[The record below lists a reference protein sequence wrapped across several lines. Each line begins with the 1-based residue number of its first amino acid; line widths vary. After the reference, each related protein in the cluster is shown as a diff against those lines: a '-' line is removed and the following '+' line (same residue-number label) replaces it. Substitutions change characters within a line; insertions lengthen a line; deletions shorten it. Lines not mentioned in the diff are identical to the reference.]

1 MSSHDPGK
9 TDGGAGGNSSFKPA
23 SVKPGTNEVMDRL
36 LEFSRKH
43 PELNVTTDGFAT
55 ALRKAAMRKQV
66 AELMKPMVGAPVGI
80 TSPQLHDDNNT
91 MNVKPSTARP
101 SPAPILTSTPG
112 PAPVLTAI
120 SGFAAASSVSG
131 TRKAA
136 PPSLNL
142 VRPVPKPTPNHYLS
156 LPDPGKEMLPDTK
169 KIEQLLNWRDPLAEP
184 VVLLKSPIAML
195 VPDGKDEEQTGSPC
209 FNGDF
214 SIEQIPEANQKIT
227 DLSTDFTLET
237 PLTATFAKE
246 QIERKRAGKDKNPDD
261 ASVYQVHIES
271 LFKEKLHSSASK
283 DDSDSNRVSKRIDLI
298 DWLTSKPELIIQVGK
313 HLPPDDLLNLYSVHR
328 SFNEFI
334 SNFLRSS
341 IVTWTDYNCPEAAL
355 VFNWRSLDWRH
366 LTISDPGKRPQESP
380 LTPTGFHP
388 WRPTKSTYRPKAAGG
403 DDTSSRKGKEKMVY
417 DDDAKEDP
425 VVIRL
430 VPTIK
435 WYIMCLKRQQAVDDI
450 LAHLAR
456 RATPTNELRRSL
468 IRGDARSSA
477 NINCQCYI
485 LEAKA
490 ALKAG
495 KPLPPL
501 KKLKLLSEI
510 GMAGLPEEILAFT
523 DHDLLRMQ
531 CFFLKLE
538 LRFNDPIYGPEDQ
551 DLSYLML
558 GQRSLF
564 PLRQLLF
571 GEKYHTMDEMMALK
585 VRFDLGCSWTM
596 FEPAAPQVLLHQN
609 WKVLGLVAEESVRR
623 GLNLHQHM
631 LPLMMWGFVD
641 WKTGRNLCPT
651 EQEIYIPDGDHKT
664 RHIDTSE
671 EFTRIEILKGRW
683 DSLTKP
689 ESEEVLKA
697 QLARDDIL
705 RKWDNNQLCD
715 PLKQTVEKDHLV
727 QLSYAITSTFT
738 GVTQPPTIPKID
750 DHIGPI
756 DADDSVE
763 TPGPITAKLLELE
776 RRFHN
781 NELGSDD
788 DGDSDSELGVHSDT
802 EDNDDGMKVEGENTW
817 TPNDPGDDLQLPRSF
832 TQDLEEYKKRLH
844 RAAASLPNN
853 IDVFFPANITPTRA
867 IHCQYSRILEDQQAQ
882 LAERAQQAQQAQH
895 GGPGDHPIVDQAYI
909 DRSLNDMEEEL
920 EDGEVVEELET
931 HDPWHDFQWLDAA
944 HSVWE
949 FLYMAPDSEP
959 GSDQDEQPNDD
970 DADGD
975 DDSDDGG
982 NDLPDEFG
990 VMPQSTYS
998 MHCRSW
1004 PGVPDFEFDYS
1015 GVDVEETV
1023 EAAWADL
1030 QDAEEDAVAAGH
1042 RNIQARD

>member
-227 DLSTDFTLET
+227 GLSTDFTLET

-283 DDSDSNRVSKRIDLI
+283 DDSDSKYDPEAREKADAERRKQANKRTSKGISRFDRVHLALKTGHSRVSKRIDLI

-456 RATPTNELRRSL
+456 RGLRTPPGTNTALLKLWNLIATPTNELRRSL

-609 WKVLGLVAEESVRR
+609 WKVLGVPYADIGKTHLE
-623 GLNLHQHM
+623 H
-631 LPLMMWGFVD
+631 WGD
-641 WKTGRNLCPT
+641 YTNGCL
-651 EQEIYIPDGDHKT
+651 
-664 RHIDTSE
+664 
-671 EFTRIEILKGRW
+671 
-683 DSLTKP
+683 
-689 ESEEVLKA
+689 
-697 QLARDDIL
+697 
-705 RKWDNNQLCD
+705 
-715 PLKQTVEKDHLV
+715 
-727 QLSYAITSTFT
+727 
-738 GVTQPPTIPKID
+738 
-750 DHIGPI
+750 
-756 DADDSVE
+756 
-763 TPGPITAKLLELE
+763 
-776 RRFHN
+776 
-781 NELGSDD
+781 
-788 DGDSDSELGVHSDT
+788 
-802 EDNDDGMKVEGENTW
+802 
-817 TPNDPGDDLQLPRSF
+817 
-832 TQDLEEYKKRLH
+832 
-844 RAAASLPNN
+844 SLP
-853 IDVFFPANITPTRA
+853 P
-867 IHCQYSRILEDQQAQ
+867 
-882 LAERAQQAQQAQH
+882 
-895 GGPGDHPIVDQAYI
+895 
-909 DRSLNDMEEEL
+909 
-920 EDGEVVEELET
+920 
-931 HDPWHDFQWLDAA
+931 
-944 HSVWE
+944 
-949 FLYMAPDSEP
+949 
-959 GSDQDEQPNDD
+959 
-970 DADGD
+970 
-975 DDSDDGG
+975 
-982 NDLPDEFG
+982 
-990 VMPQSTYS
+990 
-998 MHCRSW
+998 
-1004 PGVPDFEFDYS
+1004 
-1015 GVDVEETV
+1015 
-1023 EAAWADL
+1023 
-1030 QDAEEDAVAAGH
+1030 
-1042 RNIQARD
+1042 